1 MHMVWDSKRQFDN
14 GDFESILDR
23 AFKMKGKTLQD
34 LDIEISGDS
43 TLNKKATG
51 WVGDVIH
58 RWFVDDDYASEPDL
72 PLVIHPTN
80 GHQGLEIKVIPLDQ
94 YSEGGNQVKW
104 PQSLA
109 MINFEHIHDSGSSE
123 PIEES
128 VLFRK
133 DRWTLVVYYRYIAED
148 RPSGDILGIGIW
160 NLESLMYHTIYQD
173 YDSIIEMIR
182 KGKASELSE
191 RQTNILSAR
200 TKSSK
205 ATDRRSGGQG
215 VTPAKPR
222 VWALKTKYI
231 RKRMEKDG
239 VDFIIRD
246 DSIILDEANANL
258 RDYIVDNISGRT
270 VSQVAANFGKTKLG
284 SKDVARIVATAALH
298 NRVGGL
304 GKTGKSNARFI
315 DGHFF
320 KVFNV
325 NSRMYP
331 DNSGLRFPHVPLTQ
345 LAVEN
350 WDDSSIRDLLDSM
363 LLIPVM
369 KKTGG
374 GLIEGTYLDPIF
386 REISD
391 ADLESIKNEWE
402 MFTELIREGK
412 AKRLFDGKRNF
423 NYLPKSSETNYLHMR
438 SCGRDGTVTEPDLQG
453 NTCTKL
459 ALWLNASFVHRLIL
473 DK

>member
-1 MHMVWDSKRQFDN
+1 MVWDSKRHFDN
-14 GDFESILDR
+14 SDLESILKR
-23 AFKMKGKTLQD
+23 AYKMKGQTLND
-34 LDIEISGDS
+34 LDVEISGES

-51 WVGDVIH
+51 WVGNVIH
-58 RWFVDDDYASEPDL
+58 RWFVDDDNASEPDL
-72 PLVIHPTN
+72 PLVNHPNN
-80 GHQGLEIKVIPLDQ
+80 GHLGLEIKVVPLDL

-109 MINFEHIHDSGSSE
+109 MINFEQIHDSDSFES
-123 PIEES
+123 IEES

-133 DRWTLVVYYRYIAED
+133 DRWTLVVYYRYIAKN
-148 RPSGDILGIGIW
+148 RASGEILGIGLW
-160 NLESLMYHTIYQD
+160 NLESLMFDTIRDD
-173 YDSIIEMIR
+173 YEAIIGMIR
-182 KGKASELSE
+182 RGKASELSE
-191 RQTNILSAR
+191 RDTNILSAR
-200 TKSSK
+200 TKSSR
-205 ATDRRSGGQG
+205 ATDRRSGGKG

-239 VDFIIRD
+239 VDFTIRD
-246 DSIILDEANANL
+246 DSIIGNSDL
-258 RDYIVDNISGRT
+258 RSYIMDNISGKR
-270 VSQVAANFGKTKLG
+270 VSQVASNFSKTKLG

-298 NRVGGL
+298 QRDGGL
-304 GKTGKSNARFI
+304 GKNGKSNARFI

-345 LAVEN
+345 LAVED
-350 WDDSSIRDLLDSM
+350 WDDSPISDLLESM

-369 KKTGG
+369 KKEGG
-374 GLIEGTYLDPIF
+374 RLIDGTYLEPIF
-386 REISD
+386 PEISD
-391 ADLESIKNEWE
+391 FELEGIKKEWK
-402 MFTELIREGK
+402 MFTRLIREGK
-412 AKRLFDGKRNF
+412 AKRIFDGKRNSDF
-423 NYLPKSSETNYLHMR
+423 LPKSRETKYLHMR
-438 SCGRDGTVTEPDLQG
+438 PCGRDGTVTEPDLLG

-473 DK
+473 EQ